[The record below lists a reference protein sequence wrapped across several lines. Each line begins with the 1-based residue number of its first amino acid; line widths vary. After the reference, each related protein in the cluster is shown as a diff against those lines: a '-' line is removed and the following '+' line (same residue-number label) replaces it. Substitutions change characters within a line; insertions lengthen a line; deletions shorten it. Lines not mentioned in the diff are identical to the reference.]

1 MTLRQVYELVDAID
15 DRNEPLLVEVRCDEL
30 TRDAR
35 KLPKKDARRLAALMT
50 QFTEVKYKTSGH
62 QVLKM
67 KSKIF

>member
-1 MTLRQVYELVDAID
+1 LRQVYELVDAID
-15 DRNEPLLVEVRCDEL
+15 DRSEALLVEVRCDEL

-35 KLPKKDARRLAALMT
+35 KLPKKDAKRLAALMT
-50 QFTEVKYKTSGH
+50 QFTEVKYKTSSH